1 MTSTTS
7 TTTTTTTAERKT
19 AFNES
24 FQKTRKTGFPFEQEC
39 RSIFMTALYNAF
51 HCYATSNAV
60 VVVVVEEHF
69 WPLFAPSSFIQLGLV
84 RRRKKSRVIQLKK

>member
-1 MTSTTS
+1 
-7 TTTTTTTAERKT
+7 
-19 AFNES
+19 
-24 FQKTRKTGFPFEQEC
+24 
-39 RSIFMTALYNAF
+39 MTALYNAF

-60 VVVVVEEHF
+60 VVVAEEQF